1 MGFEGFQGGK
11 YIPNSM
17 ETEAPMLT
25 TLPGLSLCN
34 SSSGCP
40 SVFFIVFLNKLKH
53 LSKCFPEFCELL

>member
-1 MGFEGFQGGK
+1 MWFESFQGGK

-25 TLPGLSLCN
+25 TLPYLSLCT
-34 SSSGCP
+34 SLSGCL
-40 SVFFIVFLNKLKH
+40 SVFFIVFLNNLKH